1 MSNKIVGLNAYD
13 VRFPTS
19 RQRHGSDA
27 VNIDPDYSAAYI
39 VVETE
44 QGDRGF
50 GLIFT
55 IGRGNNLCCRAVEDM
70 RHLVLGL
77 EFDAIRADIA
87 AFYDHLRSDS
97 QLRWL
102 GPEKGVIHMAVG
114 GIVNAVWDMWARAEG
129 KPVWR
134 LLCDMTPEEFVRCL
148 DFRYVSDA
156 ITVDEALEIVHR
168 NVETRS
174 QRIERLQR
182 HGFPAYTTSPG
193 WLGYD
198 DDKLRRLCARAVS
211 EGFRHIKIKVGENI
225 EDDVRRCRIARET
238 IGNDIRLMIDANQI
252 WEVGEA
258 IERIQR
264 LEPFAPWFV
273 EEPTSPDD
281 VLGHKTIRDSL
292 NGVLVATGEHCQNRI
307 LFKQFLAS
315 EAIDIVQV
323 DACRLAGLNEIL
335 TVCMIAAKYGKPV
348 CPHAGGVGLCEYA
361 QHLAMIDYVQ
371 ISAAIGDRVIEYVDH
386 LHEHFEDPCRVRN
399 GFYEAPAAPGF
410 SVKMHAATLE
420 RFQFP
425 NGSEWR
431 TRLG

>member
-1 MSNKIVGLNAYD
+1 MSNKIVGLNTYD

-39 VVETE
+39 VLETE

-55 IGRGNNLCCRAVEDM
+55 VGRGNNLCCRAVEDM

-77 EFDAIRADIA
+77 EFDEIRADIA
-87 AFYDHLRSDS
+87 AFYDRLRSDS

-156 ITVDEALEIVHR
+156 ITVDEALEIIHR
-168 NVETRS
+168 NVETRA
-174 QRIERLQR
+174 QRIERLRR

-198 DDKLRRLCARAVS
+198 DDKLRRLCVRAVS
-211 EGFRHIKIKVGENI
+211 EGFRHIKIKVGESI

-238 IGNDIRLMIDANQI
+238 IGNDIKLMIDANQI

-258 IERIQR
+258 IERIHR
-264 LEPFAPWFV
+264 LERFAPWFV

-292 NGVLVATGEHCQNRI
+292 NGVLVASGEHCQNRI
-307 LFKQFLAS
+307 LFKQFVRS
-315 EAIDIVQV
+315 DAIDIVQV

-335 TVCMIAAKYGKPV
+335 TVYMIAAKYGKPV

-399 GFYEAPAAPGF
+399 GYYEAPTAPGF
-410 SVKMHAATLE
+410 SVKMHAATLK

-425 NGSEWR
+425 NGSEWC
-431 TRLG
+431 TRPG